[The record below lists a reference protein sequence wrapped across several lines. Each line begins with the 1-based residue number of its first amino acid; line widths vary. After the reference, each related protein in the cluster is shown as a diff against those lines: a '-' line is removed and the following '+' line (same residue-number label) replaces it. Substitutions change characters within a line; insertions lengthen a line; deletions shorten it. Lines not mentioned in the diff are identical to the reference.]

1 MYDEGHEECKRFCV
15 VPGRE
20 MDVKDMGEHSAGA
33 RGRVILSPDTPAKVH
48 GDFVLEREGR
58 VQDLGRVIP
67 RIGLTCT
74 V

>member
-1 MYDEGHEECKRFCV
+1 MLAPR
-15 VPGRE
+15 
-20 MDVKDMGEHSAGA
+20 AG
-33 RGRVILSPDTPAKVH
+33 VILSPDTPAKVH

-58 VQDLGRVIP
+58 VQDLESEMP